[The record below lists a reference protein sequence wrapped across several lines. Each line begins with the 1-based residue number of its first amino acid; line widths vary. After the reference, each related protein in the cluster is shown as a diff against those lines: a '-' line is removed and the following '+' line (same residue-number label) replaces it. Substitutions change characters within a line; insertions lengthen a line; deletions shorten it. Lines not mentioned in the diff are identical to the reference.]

1 MNNRR
6 LGMIWERESRK
17 LLKKR
22 FKTEDIFKLINPE
35 RIDWIIFYDD
45 NENNEYKKA
54 NIALVE
60 SKFTKKEKY
69 YPFENEKK
77 RRQLEE
83 YFTKRNNLRKLGLNC
98 NFYLLI
104 KRGKSKEIFFE
115 NIEKM
120 EDIKRSY

>member
-6 LGMIWERESRK
+6 LGMVWERESRK
-17 LLKKR
+17 LLKIR
-22 FKTEDIFKLINPE
+22 FNTEDIFKLINPE
-35 RIDWIIFYDD
+35 RIDWIIFYG
-45 NENNEYKKA
+45 EETA

-77 RRQLEE
+77 RRQIEE
-83 YFTKRNNLRKLGLNC
+83 YFKKRNSLRSKNINC
-98 NFYLLI
+98 EFYLLI
-104 KRGKSKEIFFE
+104 KRGKAKQIFFE
-115 NIEKM
+115 KIENI